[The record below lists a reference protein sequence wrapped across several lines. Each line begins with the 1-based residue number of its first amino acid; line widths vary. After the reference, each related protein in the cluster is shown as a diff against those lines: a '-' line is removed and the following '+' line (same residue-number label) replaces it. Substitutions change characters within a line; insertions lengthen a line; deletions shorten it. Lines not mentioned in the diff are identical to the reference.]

1 MGQTA
6 QSNTIEMNANV
17 SVVTVN
23 VNELN
28 ASVKRLSE
36 GINILC
42 KLQKTELIIKFSKRE
57 NKREEKDILGKC
69 QPKEG

>member
-6 QSNTIEMNANV
+6 QSNTIEMNSNV

-28 ASVKRLSE
+28 ALSE